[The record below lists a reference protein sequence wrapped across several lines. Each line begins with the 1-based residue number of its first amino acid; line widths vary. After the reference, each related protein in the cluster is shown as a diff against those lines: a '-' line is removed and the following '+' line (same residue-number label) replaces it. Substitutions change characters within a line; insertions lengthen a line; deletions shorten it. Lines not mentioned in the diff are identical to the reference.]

1 MQAERIS
8 FGPGGGALLAV
19 KLARPAG
26 ELNEVLGEC
35 MDALVALPEPRA
47 AVVYAL
53 ASIRADG
60 TLTARRRLADHDDDA
75 VRHAARS
82 FLSPE

>member
-1 MQAERIS
+1 
-8 FGPGGGALLAV
+8 
-19 KLARPAG
+19 
-26 ELNEVLGEC
+26 
-35 MDALVALPEPRA
+35 MDALVVLPAARA

-60 TLTARRRLADHDDDA
+60 TLTALRRLADDA